1 MRLKKEPPKKTRVKN
16 TQFTWGHTAPVPTG
30 QRTQESLASVGGEI
44 ISRLNTAVVLPSKAI
59 TKRIKLFPSNLT
71 HHRRK
76 LKNIYRNT
84 KIAITS
90 TQQGRIHNVWH
101 AIKVTG
107 HGKNIEEKN
116 QSGDTNPKLTQM

>member
-16 TQFTWGHTAPVPTG
+16 TQFTWDHTAPVPTG
-30 QRTQESLASVGGEI
+30 QSTQESLASVGGEI

-84 KIAITS
+84 KIPS
-90 TQQGRIHNVWH
+90 TQESRHPIQNYQAHKEAGMY
-101 AIKVTG
+101 
-107 HGKNIEEKN
+107 
-116 QSGDTNPKLTQM
+116 DTHKKRRKLIN